1 MELVGRLVQASNA
14 TFLAELDGQRVVY
27 KPTAGE
33 APLRDFPDHTLG
45 RREVAAHALSSALGL
60 DVVPRTWWVED
71 APLGPGSVQE
81 WVEAPEQEV
90 VEFCLLGEVEE
101 DWFALVVGLDDQD
114 RELALAHADHP
125 GLRRLALFDLV
136 ANNADRK
143 IGHLLVPGGADG
155 RVLGVDHGL
164 TFHPLDKLRT
174 VLWGWSGDGFTAE
187 EFAVLS
193 DVAVAAEQALA
204 DWLRPVE
211 VEAVVQ
217 RSEALLERGSWPE
230 LPNDRYP
237 IPWPVH

>member
-33 APLRDFPDHTLG
+33 APLRDFPEHTLG

-60 DVVPRTWWVED
+60 GVVPRTWWVED

-81 WVEAPEQEV
+81 WVEAPEQEL
-90 VEFCLLGEVEE
+90 VELCLLDEVEQ
-101 DWFALVVGLDDQD
+101 DWFALVVGLDEQD
-114 RELALAHADHP
+114 REIALAHADHP

-143 IGHLLVPGGADG
+143 IGHLLVPGGDE
-155 RVLGVDHGL
+155 RVLGVDHGI

-174 VLWGWSGDGFTAE
+174 VLWGWAGEPLTDE
-187 EFAVLS
+187 EAAVLA
-193 DVAVAAEQALA
+193 AVDGIADQALSP
-204 DWLRPVE
+204 WLRPVE
-211 VEAVVQ
+211 VEATVQ
-217 RSEALLERGSWPE
+217 RSEALLRQGRWPE
-230 LPNDRYP
+230 LPSERYP
-237 IPWPVH
+237 IPWPVY